1 MNKVPANFQVNQIIG
16 SLAINWPVMYVKR
29 SKIVTVRLPLWIFF
43 SNLDFF
49 PVFFFIR
56 TSLHQKI
63 QRKVS
68 FFKKL
73 LVHSKSPLNY
83 FTERLL
89 VICGLD
95 AISFSL
101 NSYCG
106 THAEDPEHKN
116 QVWKI
121 YEIDGGE
128 KMQWIYQHLYYGE
141 SLWNKKQTSGM

>member
-1 MNKVPANFQVNQIIG
+1 MDFLFKF
-16 SLAINWPVMYVKR
+16 R
-29 SKIVTVRLPLWIFF
+29 FFF
-43 SNLDFF
+43 SFF
-49 PVFFFIR
+49 LHTNQS
-56 TSLHQKI
+56 TSKNT
-63 QRKVS
+63 KKSV

-73 LVHSKSPLNY
+73 LVHSKFPLNY

-116 QVWKI
+116 QV
-121 YEIDGGE
+121 
-128 KMQWIYQHLYYGE
+128 
-141 SLWNKKQTSGM
+141 

>member
-1 MNKVPANFQVNQIIG
+1 MSECETAIMNFLFKF
-16 SLAINWPVMYVKR
+16 R
-29 SKIVTVRLPLWIFF
+29 FFF
-43 SNLDFF
+43 S
-49 PVFFFIR
+49 FFIHTNQS
-56 TSLHQKI
+56 TSKNTKKSI
-63 QRKVS
+63 V
-68 FFKKL
+68 FKKV

-83 FTERLL
+83 FTQRLL

-121 YEIDGGE
+121 YGIDGRE
-128 KMQWIYQHLYYGE
+128 KIQWIYQHLYYGE
-141 SLWNKKQTSGM
+141 SLWNKKQTSAMEWTYWDCEFAFL